1 MRRIS
6 PALGEAS
13 TADPA
18 DQAAIPHPR
27 LGFFGVVDERFDA
40 DFLAELADL
49 RPDWQ
54 FVILGPVVKID
65 PAGLPSGPNIHW
77 LGPKSYA
84 ELPDYLAH
92 WDLGLMPFAL
102 NASTRFIS
110 PTKTPEFLAA
120 GTASR
125 PRRRSSTWCAATAR
139 SVSSRLPKTP
149 IQAVLAAEALMA
161 RPREPWLTQV
171 DTRLAGGSWERTWA
185 DMEAK
190 IMAALGIPILASY
203 SPPLRETA

>member
-1 MRRIS
+1 MFPIPPIRPQSRI
-6 PALGEAS
+6 
-13 TADPA
+13 
-18 DQAAIPHPR
+18 PR

-40 DFLAELADL
+40 DFLAAIADL
-49 RPDWQ
+49 RPEWQ

-65 PAGLPSGPNIHW
+65 PAGLPKRQNIHW

-84 ELPDYLAH
+84 DLPDYLAH

-120 GTASR
+120 GLPVVST
-125 PRRRSSTWCAATAR
+125 PIVDVVRSYGEIGLVEIAE
-139 SVSSRLPKTP
+139 TP

-161 RPREPWLTQV
+161 RPREPLAHPASIQ
-171 DTRLAGGSWERTWA
+171 RLAGGSWERTWA
-185 DMEAK
+185 DM
-190 IMAALGIPILASY
+190 AARKSWPRLGIADTCFLSLRAASA
-203 SPPLRETA
+203 STA